1 MSYCRWSSDDFQCDL
16 YIYEDVNGG
25 FTTHVAGNR
34 VIYKVDLPDPVALT
48 QETASQWAERHY
60 EIMQILDDGEKI
72 ERVPID
78 LPHAGETFN
87 DETAGECADRVESL
101 IALGY
106 RVPDYVVKD
115 LRAVQAIS

>member
-1 MSYCRWSSDDFQCDL
+1 MSYCRWSSNDFQCDL
-16 YIYEDVNGG
+16 YIYEDVKGG

-34 VIYKVDLPDPVALT
+34 VIYKVDLPEPIQLT
-48 QETASQWAERHY
+48 KDNAAEWAERHRK
-60 EIMQILDDGEKI
+60 IMALLDDPDCI

-78 LPHAGETFN
+78 DENAGETFN

-115 LRAVQAIS
+115 LRAVEAIS